1 MSVTRSPT
9 KAAGA
14 PSLTSSQPDLSK
26 CELPVIDNFVFTR
39 KRKQPDADVE
49 VKEAIAELRKDMMSF
64 LYEFKS
70 SQKAEFQQVRSDVT
84 DVKNQLESIKVA
96 NNDIIRDHNQF
107 RKDLSS
113 LTDSLDFQ
121 SKEQDDLKFRMNII
135 TTKTDKITSLES
147 ELTIVKRQLT
157 TLQMEQNIREQRE
170 RAASRPV
177 KKTLNFNM
185 FVLRP
190 KKGAS
195 DRIFVTTDGVSRFG
209 PILEMFVQYFQ
220 GLLSVKLPQD
230 NSLSVPKKAGVPVGN
245 TAENEVDSLQEL
257 RMPGIVVRPS
267 RTKPGTYEVEIDMV
281 VDDGQPDEKT
291 Q

>member
-113 LTDSLDFQ
+113 LTDSLDFH
-121 SKEQDDLKFRMNII
+121 SKEQDDLKFRMNIR
-135 TTKTDKITSLES
+135 S
-147 ELTIVKRQLT
+147 ENRQ
-157 TLQMEQNIREQRE
+157 N
-170 RAASRPV
+170 
-177 KKTLNFNM
+177 N
-185 FVLRP
+185 
-190 KKGAS
+190 
-195 DRIFVTTDGVSRFG
+195 
-209 PILEMFVQYFQ
+209 
-220 GLLSVKLPQD
+220 
-230 NSLSVPKKAGVPVGN
+230 
-245 TAENEVDSLQEL
+245 
-257 RMPGIVVRPS
+257 
-267 RTKPGTYEVEIDMV
+267 
-281 VDDGQPDEKT
+281 
-291 Q
+291 

>member
-26 CELPVIDNFVFTR
+26 CELPVIGNFVFTR

-121 SKEQDDLKFRMNII
+121 SKEQDDLKFQKLRNPPHLDHAGE
-135 TTKTDKITSLES
+135 TFNGFPS
-147 ELTIVKRQLT
+147 ETEPIETVDLKHCFQ
-157 TLQMEQNIREQRE
+157 
-170 RAASRPV
+170 
-177 KKTLNFNM
+177 
-185 FVLRP
+185 
-190 KKGAS
+190 
-195 DRIFVTTDGVSRFG
+195 VTV
-209 PILEMFVQYFQ
+209 
-220 GLLSVKLPQD
+220 LSVRSQGFP
-230 NSLSVPKKAGVPVGN
+230 NFA
-245 TAENEVDSLQEL
+245 
-257 RMPGIVVRPS
+257 
-267 RTKPGTYEVEIDMV
+267 
-281 VDDGQPDEKT
+281 
-291 Q
+291 